1 MNSKDD
7 MNKRTVL
14 EERPKLVEEH
24 HCNYIGHMLAITS
37 FATNINGNIKKI
49 AEKVILIFSTLLSL
63 ESNGAVINT

>member
-37 FATNINGNIKKI
+37 FATNINGNIKKN
-49 AEKVILIFSTLLSL
+49 EVQ
-63 ESNGAVINT
+63 